1 MFYLIC
7 ETRTSSSLC
16 LAVLYIAMV
25 YFAGPPPA
33 RKRTPHQK
41 ISVGRYN
48 VDGTGRD
55 LMSLFPVPRIMP
67 YTAKV
72 YHALK
77 PVSNRVAPKT
87 YGAERPKPSGS
98 GRDSFV
104 WKHWDNNKP
113 PGFRP
118 TETPW
123 ARNSTAPWAND
134 RMAKRPPKKR
144 LNYNAKSAEAK
155 RQRQKFIIQQQYM
168 KILTLSPRQQKCANA
183 RQRPNTSQPRKRSP
197 RHWPMKPNQGPAGS
211 IPRGLR
217 CKRPETP
224 GGRNTT
230 PWV

>member
-123 ARNSTAPWAND
+123 AR
-134 RMAKRPPKKR
+134 
-144 LNYNAKSAEAK
+144 
-155 RQRQKFIIQQQYM
+155 
-168 KILTLSPRQQKCANA
+168 
-183 RQRPNTSQPRKRSP
+183 PNTSQPRKRSP

>member
-1 MFYLIC
+1 
-7 ETRTSSSLC
+7 
-16 LAVLYIAMV
+16 
-25 YFAGPPPA
+25 
-33 RKRTPHQK
+33 
-41 ISVGRYN
+41 
-48 VDGTGRD
+48 
-55 LMSLFPVPRIMP
+55 MP

-72 YHALK
+72 YHAVK

-155 RQRQKFIIQQQYM
+155 RQRQKFLIQQQYM
-168 KILTLSPRQQKCANA
+168 KILKRPLVQYLEAYDVSA
-183 RQRPNTSQPRKRSP
+183 QRLQADEIQLRGFEKRS
-197 RHWPMKPNQGPAGS
+197 MNKLIIND
-211 IPRGLR
+211 
-217 CKRPETP
+217 
-224 GGRNTT
+224 
-230 PWV
+230 